1 MDYDVLLKKAE
12 EIATVAHEGQFDR
25 CGVEYINHPRTVA
38 SYVDDPKE
46 KIIAWLHDTIEDTDV
61 TEADLR
67 PVFGDEITDIVLIL
81 TKYPGDEYFDYI
93 GRVMKNDTA
102 INVKLADLTHNM
114 RPDRI
119 KNPTQKDLERFEK
132 YKKAYNMLV
141 AEKKNRQKT

>member
-38 SYVDDPKE
+38 SYLEDPKE

-67 PVFGDEITDIVLIL
+67 PVFGDEITDTVLIL
-81 TKYPGDEYFDYI
+81 TKHPGDDYFDYI
-93 GRVMKNDTA
+93 RRIEKNDTA

-119 KNPTQKDLERFEK
+119 KNPNQRDLDRLEK
-132 YKKAYNMLV
+132 YKKAFNILV
-141 AEKKNRQKT
+141 ETKKKRQNA